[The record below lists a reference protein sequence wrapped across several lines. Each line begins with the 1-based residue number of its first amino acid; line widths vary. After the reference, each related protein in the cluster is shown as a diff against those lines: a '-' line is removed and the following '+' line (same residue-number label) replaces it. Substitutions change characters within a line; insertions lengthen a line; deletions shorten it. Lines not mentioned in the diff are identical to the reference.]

1 MIAILSMMPGM
12 RAMAQDEDL
21 EQIPP
26 PALED
31 AESME
36 IPLSAP
42 HISNYGF
49 VIPPGWNIGV
59 AADGMGVYDSNP
71 TSSSEAT
78 GDAAQRYSGNAS
90 LTYLSKHTAYQADYL
105 PSATYYRQI
114 TGLNSTEQD
123 LNQTLWH
130 QVSGQ
135 TSFGWHFDARKYP
148 SWGGSAFS
156 NSSFGSL
163 LMELSGLTG
172 LNLMSKISTGTTD
185 FNVEHRLNH
194 RSCLHAAIGGG
205 VTKYV
210 HSDSDQMLG
219 LLMAPDSSTWS
230 GQMGFSYDYQLNAH
244 RSVGAGASSSYVL
257 FTTQNYHMMTQ
268 SMTIRYEEKL
278 RDGWGYSVSVG
289 PEFREEQLVLPK
301 VQPGLSLNLNAG
313 RRNRKSAFGASVVS
327 TYQMGQ
333 AQGNLTRW
341 TALLSFEHSIGRRGF
356 AGAFGN
362 YQRSQSLVATGPLG
376 TGTTQ
381 TVAPAVDGGVRLG
394 QHVVWFANYGFSA
407 QMGALTQHQDIY
419 RQQFVSGL
427 SFHVDNLFSR

>member
-49 VIPPGWNIGV
+49 VIPPGWNLGV

-71 TSSSEAT
+71 TSLSEAT

-130 QVSGQ
+130 EVSGQ

-172 LNLMSKISTGTTD
+172 LNLMSKISNGTTD
-185 FNVEHRLNH
+185 FIMEHRLNH
-194 RSCLHAAIGGG
+194 RSRLHADIGGSNQ
-205 VTKYV
+205 VRSQRLQPAV
-210 HSDSDQMLG
+210 G
-219 LLMAPDSSTWS
+219 LAD
-230 GQMGFSYDYQLNAH
+230 
-244 RSVGAGASSSYVL
+244 GAGFKYLVR
-257 FTTQNYHMMTQ
+257 T
-268 SMTIRYEEKL
+268 
-278 RDGWGYSVSVG
+278 DGH
-289 PEFREEQLVLPK
+289 FL
-301 VQPGLSLNLNAG
+301 
-313 RRNRKSAFGASVVS
+313 
-327 TYQMGQ
+327 
-333 AQGNLTRW
+333 
-341 TALLSFEHSIGRRGF
+341 
-356 AGAFGN
+356 
-362 YQRSQSLVATGPLG
+362 
-376 TGTTQ
+376 
-381 TVAPAVDGGVRLG
+381 
-394 QHVVWFANYGFSA
+394 
-407 QMGALTQHQDIY
+407 
-419 RQQFVSGL
+419 
-427 SFHVDNLFSR
+427 